1 MMGTLTQYLA
11 VLSAIVLTVQSQST
25 FTEYIERRLS
35 AFEDRI
41 AVWYDQTQRYSS
53 EYREFKNQILALV
66 DGLDKEREEQRRSLE
81 LATSRIERVE
91 REMDYLETRNPAPAC
106 VEVDDKL
113 IGKNADKASKQ
124 KKPKQVKL
132 ADCREMIASIKAM
145 KIVKKLETT
154 SGLWTKD
161 LMSDSEKVYIF
172 DGVGNDTI
180 YEFARLRDL
189 TDFSGLVKAKKI
201 KLPYPWAGTGHLV
214 YKGFLYYIRNEP
226 EFQLIKF
233 DLKNRTVADS
243 AMFPAEQQIPVYS
256 LSPFNFI
263 DLAADEQGLWAMYA
277 TRENEKHIC
286 LARLDPK
293 TLDIEQMWDTPCPI
307 ENAEN
312 AFVICGTLYVV
323 YNSKLRSR
331 SRIQCV
337 YDVNGIVTNE
347 LAPLVYFPKRYGT
360 HSSIKY
366 SPRENYLY
374 AWDDGYQIIYRL
386 AMKQKSEL

>member
-1 MMGTLTQYLA
+1 MGTLIQYLT
-11 VLSAIVLTVQSQST
+11 VVSAIVLAVQSQPS
-25 FTEYIERRLS
+25 FMEYIERRLS

-41 AVWYDQTQRYSS
+41 TLWYDQTQRYSS

-66 DGLDKEREEQRRSLE
+66 DGLDKEREEQRNNLDI
-81 LATSRIERVE
+81 ATSRIDRIE
-91 REMDYLETRNPAPAC
+91 RELDYLETRNPAPTC
-106 VEVDDKL
+106 VEVDDKIL
-113 IGKNADKASKQ
+113 EQTVEKAQEKKQ
-124 KKPKQVKL
+124 KYNKVIE
-132 ADCREMIASIKAM
+132 CREMIANIKAM

-161 LMSDSEKVYIF
+161 LLSDSEKVYVF
-172 DGVGNDTI
+172 DGVGNDTV

-189 TDFSGLVKAKKI
+189 TDFSGLMKAKKI

-226 EFQLIKF
+226 QFQVIKF
-233 DLKNRTVADS
+233 DLRNKTVTDS
-243 AMFPAEQQIPVYS
+243 AMFPAEQQIPIYS
-256 LSPFNFI
+256 LSPFNYI
-263 DLAADEQGLWAMYA
+263 DLAADVDGLWAIYA
-277 TRENEKHIC
+277 TKENENRIC

-293 TLDIEQMWDTPCPI
+293 SLDIEQMWDTPCPI

-323 YNSKLRSR
+323 YNTRLRSR

-337 YDVNGIVTNE
+337 YDVSDMVTTE
-347 LAPLVYFPKRYGT
+347 DAPLVYFPKRYGT

-366 SPRENYLY
+366 NPVEKNLY

>member
-1 MMGTLTQYLA
+1 MGILIQYLTVVSA
-11 VLSAIVLTVQSQST
+11 VVLAVQSQPS
-25 FTEYIERRLS
+25 FLEYIERRLS

-53 EYREFKNQILALV
+53 EYREFKNRILALV
-66 DGLDKEREEQRRSLE
+66 DALDKEREEQTRNLE
-81 LATSRIERVE
+81 LATSRIERIE
-91 REMDYLETRNPAPAC
+91 REMDYLETKNPAPTC
-106 VEVDDKL
+106 IEIEDTFIEKSVE
-113 IGKNADKASKQ
+113 KAE
-124 KKPKQVKL
+124 KKKVKHHRVI
-132 ADCREMIASIKAM
+132 DCGEMIVSIKAM
-145 KIVKKLETT
+145 KIVKKLETN
-154 SGLWTKD
+154 SGLWTRD
-161 LMSDSEKVYIF
+161 LLSDSEKVYVF
-172 DGVGNDTI
+172 DGVSNDTI

-189 TDFSGLVKAKKI
+189 TDFSGLMKAKKI

-226 EFQLIKF
+226 EFQVIKF
-233 DLKNRTVADS
+233 DLKNQTVADS

-256 LSPFNFI
+256 LTPFNYI
-263 DLAADEQGLWAMYA
+263 DLAADEDGLWAIYA
-277 TRENEKHIC
+277 TLENENHIC

-323 YNSKLRSR
+323 YNSKLRGR

-347 LAPLVYFPKRYGT
+347 QAPLVYFPKRYGT

-366 SPRENYLY
+366 SPAEKYLY

-386 AMKQKSEL
+386 TMKQKSEL

>member
-1 MMGTLTQYLA
+1 MGTLLQYLA
-11 VLSAIVLTVQSQST
+11 MVSAMVLTVQGQPSLID
-25 FTEYIERRLS
+25 YMERRLS

-53 EYREFKNQILALV
+53 EYREFKNQILSLV
-66 DGLDKEREEQRRSLE
+66 DSLDKEREEQRRILDF
-81 LATSRIERVE
+81 ANSRIERIE
-91 REMDYLETRNPAPAC
+91 REMDYLETKNPAPAC
-106 VEVDDKL
+106 VEIDDKF
-113 IGKNADKASKQ
+113 IDQSAGKAEQ
-124 KKPKQVKL
+124 RKKPKFF
-132 ADCREMIASIKAM
+132 DCTEMISSIKAM

-154 SGLWTKD
+154 SGLWTRD
-161 LMSDSEKVYIF
+161 LMSASGKVYVF
-172 DGVGNDTI
+172 DGIANDTV

-189 TDFSGLVKAKKI
+189 TDFSGFMKARKI

-233 DLKNRTVADS
+233 DLKNRTVIDS
-243 AMFPAEQQIPVYS
+243 TMFPAEQQIPVYG
-256 LSPFNFI
+256 LSPFNYI
-263 DLAADEQGLWAMYA
+263 DLAADEHDLWAIYA
-277 TRENEKHIC
+277 TLENEKHIC

-323 YNSKLRSR
+323 YNSQLRGR

-337 YDVNGIVTNE
+337 YDVNGIVTNDV
-347 LAPLVYFPKRYGT
+347 APLVYFPKRYGM
-360 HSSIKY
+360 HSSLKY

-374 AWDDGYQIIYRL
+374 AWDDGNQIIYRL
-386 AMKQKSEL
+386 AMKSKSEL